1 MTQDDFTPNADK
13 LAADNAAYAAS
24 FDGAD
29 LDVAPARRL
38 AVVACMD
45 ARMDTYR
52 MLGLANGDA
61 HILRNGGGVVTDDV
75 IRSLCLSQRLLG
87 TREIVLIHHTR
98 CGLQTVDE
106 ASFKAGLEAE
116 VGVKPSWAVEGFEDP
131 HADVRQSIRRLMLT
145 PFLPHKDH
153 ISGFVYDVDD
163 GRLLPVEPDDAPVG
177 HD

>member
-1 MTQDDFTPNADK
+1 MATEDFTPGVEELVSNNAG
-13 LAADNAAYAAS
+13 YAAA

-45 ARMDTYR
+45 ARMDPYR
-52 MLGLANGDA
+52 MLGLKNGDA

-87 TREIVLIHHTR
+87 TREIVLVHHTR

-106 ASFKAGLEAE
+106 AAFKAELEADL
-116 VGVKPSWAVEGFEDP
+116 GVKPAWAVEGFADP
-131 HADVRQSIRRLMLT
+131 HADVRQSIRRLVAT

-163 GRLLPVEPDDAPVG
+163 GRLLPVEAGDSAG
-177 HD
+177 SRG